1 VLALHGF
8 LFSHH
13 FENPFFLS
21 ISPSKSTALYCFTTS
36 TMDKRSKNDYFSVY
50 FPLSI
55 QDDLKAAAFAS
66 LCDHL
71 RQKPSE
77 VSNIEMMSVGGFCR
91 NCLAKWLVMTA
102 RKLSVQVK
110 VASLSSAA
118 SKSNP
123 KSYMN
128 FPNGK
133 LVELLDTF
141 GYDEAA
147 QRVYGC
153 AYTEWKATY
162 QKTATEAQL

>member
-1 VLALHGF
+1 
-8 LFSHH
+8 
-13 FENPFFLS
+13 
-21 ISPSKSTALYCFTTS
+21 
-36 TMDKRSKNDYFSVY
+36 MDKRSKNDYFSIY

-55 QDDLKAAAFAS
+55 QVALKAAAFVS

-77 VSNIEMMSVGGFCR
+77 VSNIDMMSVGGFCR

-102 RKLSVQVK
+102 RKLSVQFKAV
-110 VASLSSAA
+110 SLSSST
-118 SKSNP
+118 SKIYP
-123 KSYMN
+123 KAYMN
-128 FPNGK
+128 SPNGN

-147 QRVYGC
+147 QSIYGC